1 MQGEQIDNTN
11 ATVDT
16 LQTNTVTDTAQQ
28 QTEQIVQEAGTQTPQ
43 GTETA
48 EENNQGTVGEDIQ
61 NGGTTPPPAPTQEE
75 YDKLQ
80 ERLKEY
86 ELSENEMMQLK
97 QRLGVD
103 EVDYSTNQV
112 MQTLDIIQNQ
122 AQQEYIRLCNK
133 YGVDYRP
140 EAIEASSK
148 ALLEK
153 DPKAYYELQTNLDR
167 LNNAYTTK
175 QAEVQNYMVQKEV
188 GNFYQEN
195 QQLLQASPVLTNL
208 IDEYVQTSDIRYV
221 NRASLNDLLNR
232 AKSIY
237 AEAFDAGMRYSKLNT
252 QPNPGDVLNTSVAT
266 QTQQSYPTQSGQ
278 KVWTRSEISSMSEAE
293 FRKNQKAIE
302 EAMIKGLIK

>member
-1 MQGEQIDNTN
+1 MEGTQIDTTNTTVN
-11 ATVDT
+11 AP
-16 LQTNTVTDTAQQ
+16 QTNTVTDNTQQ
-28 QTEQIVQEAGTQTPQ
+28 STEQIVQEPGTQTPQ
-43 GTETA
+43 GTETS
-48 EENNQGTVGEDIQ
+48 EENNQGNVGGNIEP
-61 NGGTTPPPAPTQEE
+61 GATPPPAPTQEE

-86 ELSENEMMQLK
+86 ELSENEMAQLK

-103 EVDYSTNQV
+103 EVDYSTNQIA
-112 MQTLDIIQNQ
+112 QTLDIIQNQ

-167 LNNAYTTK
+167 LNNAYTAK
-175 QAEVQNYMVQKEV
+175 QTEVQNYMVQREI
-188 GNFYQEN
+188 GTFYQEN
-195 QQLLQASPVLTNL
+195 QQLLQASPVLNNL
-208 IDEYVQTSDIRYV
+208 INEYVQTSDIRYV
-221 NRASLNDLLNR
+221 NKASLDDLLSR

-252 QPNPGDVLNTSVAT
+252 QTNPGDVLNTSVAT
-266 QTQQSYPTQSGQ
+266 TTQQSYPTQSGQ
-278 KVWTRSEISSMSEAE
+278 KVWTRAEISQMSDSD
-293 FRKNQKAIE
+293 FRKNQKSIE
-302 EAMIKGLIK
+302 EAMVKGLIK